1 MKYYAD
7 VENAEIHE
15 ISDEKAEMA
24 GEGDR
29 EFICD
34 TRYDAKVL
42 CLIHAEQNLIK
53 AKQLRHKARQ
63 L

>member
-7 VENAEIHE
+7 VENTEIHE
-15 ISDEKAEMA
+15 IPNEKVAMVDETE
-24 GEGDR
+24 R

-42 CLIHAEQNLIK
+42 CLIYSEQNLIK

>member
-15 ISDEKAEMA
+15 MPDEKAAMA
-24 GEGDR
+24 DETDR

-42 CLIHAEQNLIK
+42 CLVHAKQNLIK